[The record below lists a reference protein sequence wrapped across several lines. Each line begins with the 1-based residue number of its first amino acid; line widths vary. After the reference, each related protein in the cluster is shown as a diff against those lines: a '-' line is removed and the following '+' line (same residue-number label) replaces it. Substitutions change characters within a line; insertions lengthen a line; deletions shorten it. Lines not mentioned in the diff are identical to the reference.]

1 MLEHKAIL
9 LIDKMGFT
17 SRFLDPTFS
26 EINGFLACKLPCQ
39 SAQKWPPII
48 GENKYGM
55 KNENG

>member
-1 MLEHKAIL
+1 
-9 LIDKMGFT
+9 MGFT

-39 SAQKWPPII
+39 SAEKRPPFI
-48 GENKYGM
+48 GENEYRI